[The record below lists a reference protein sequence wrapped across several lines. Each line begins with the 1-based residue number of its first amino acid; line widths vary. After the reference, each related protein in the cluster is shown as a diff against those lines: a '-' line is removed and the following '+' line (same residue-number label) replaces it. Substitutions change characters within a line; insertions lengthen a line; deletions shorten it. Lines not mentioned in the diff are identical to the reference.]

1 MNDQSTQTVSVI
13 DPIGKAIDRVKAVL
27 FEPFEMGKWFV
38 IGFCAWLAMLGQG
51 GGGGG
56 SFNPGGGGNGGV
68 DPAQVKVWVLE
79 HLTLIISIGLG
90 IFMVGLVIGIVFLW
104 LSSRGRFMF
113 LHCVAENKAEV
124 KVPWHKFRDQGNSL
138 FVFRLVLGIIGFIC
152 MALFIGMIIAAIIL
166 LSRGSRY
173 TAPGLIAGIVV
184 VTLFAILVG
193 IVFALIRKF
202 TKDFVV
208 PIMYLRGSRC
218 LDAWGEFWRML
229 TSNKG
234 RFTLYILFYIV
245 ISIAIGTI
253 TTALVC
259 VLCCCCVGCI
269 FMIPYIGTVALLP
282 IFVFGRSYSLY
293 YLAQYGGQYDVFIP
307 IASLQ
312 EPPAAEPAGE
322 EPMNEPPE
330 PVQ

>member
-1 MNDQSTQTVSVI
+1 MNTQSTQTVSVI
-13 DPIGKAIDRVKAVL
+13 DPIGKAIDRVKEVL
-27 FEPFEMGKWFV
+27 FNPFDLGKWFV

-56 SFNPGGGGNGGV
+56 SFNPGGGHRGV
-68 DPAQVKVWVLE
+68 DPAQVKVWILE

-90 IFMVGLVIGIVFLW
+90 IFFVGLVIAIVFVW

-138 FVFRLVLGIIGFIC
+138 FVFRLVLGIIGFVC

-166 LSRGSRY
+166 MSRGSRY
-173 TAPGLIAGIVV
+173 TAPGLIAGLVV
-184 VTLFAILVG
+184 VTLITILVG
-193 IVFALIRKF
+193 IIFALIRKF

-208 PIMYLRGSRC
+208 PIMYLRGCRC

-229 TSNKG
+229 TSNKWY
-234 RFTLYILFYIV
+234 FTVYILFQVV
-245 ISIAIGTI
+245 ISIAIVSIICI
-253 TTALVC
+253 TG
-259 VLCCCCVGCI
+259 CCCCCIGCI
-269 FMIPYIGTVALLP
+269 MGIPYIGTVLLLP

-312 EPPAAEPAGE
+312 EPPVVGPQGE
-322 EPMNEPPE
+322 EPVNEPPE

>member
-1 MNDQSTQTVSVI
+1 MSSQSMQTVSVI
-13 DPIGKAIDRVKAVL
+13 DPIGKAIDRAKAVL

-56 SFNPGGGGNGGV
+56 SFNPGGGHGGINP
-68 DPAQVKVWVLE
+68 DQAKAWILE
-79 HLTLIISIGLG
+79 HLPLIISIGLG
-90 IFMVGLVIGIVFLW
+90 IFVVGLVIGIVFLW

-124 KVPWHKFRDQGNSL
+124 KVPWHKFRNQGNSL
-138 FVFRLVLGIIGFIC
+138 FGFRLAVGIIGFTC

-173 TAPGLIAGIVV
+173 TTPGLIAGIVAV
-184 VTLFAILVG
+184 ILIAIPVG
-193 IVFALIRKF
+193 ILFALIFKF
-202 TKDFVV
+202 TQDFVV
-208 PIMYLRGSRC
+208 PIMYVRGCRC

-229 TSNKG
+229 TSNKW
-234 RFTLYILFYIV
+234 RFALYILFQII
-245 ISIAIGTI
+245 ISMAIGAIVFALGCI
-253 TTALVC
+253 T
-259 VLCCCCVGCI
+259 CCCAWCI
-269 FMIPYIGTVALLP
+269 MAIPYIGTVALLP
-282 IFVFGRSYSLY
+282 IFVFARSYSLY
-293 YLAQYGGQYDVFIP
+293 YLAQYGRQYDVFIP
-307 IASLQ
+307 VASLQ
-312 EPPAAEPAGE
+312 EPPIAGPVGE

>member
-1 MNDQSTQTVSVI
+1 MNAQSTQTVSVI

-56 SFNPGGGGNGGV
+56 GGSFNPGGGHGGM
-68 DPAQVKVWVLE
+68 DPGQVKVWILE

-90 IFMVGLVIGIVFLW
+90 IFVVGLVIGIVFLW

-138 FVFRLVLGIIGFIC
+138 FGFRLAVGIIGFTC
-152 MALFIGMIIAAIIL
+152 MALLVGMIIAAIIL

-173 TAPGLIAGIVV
+173 TAPGLIAGIVAV
-184 VTLFAILVG
+184 ILITIPVG
-193 IVFALIRKF
+193 IVFAVIRKF

-208 PIMYLRGSRC
+208 PIMYLRSCRC

-229 TSNKG
+229 TSNKW
-234 RFTLYILFYIV
+234 RFALYILFQIV
-245 ISIAIGTI
+245 ISMAIGAIVFALGCI
-253 TTALVC
+253 T
-259 VLCCCCVGCI
+259 CCCAWCI
-269 FMIPYIGTVALLP
+269 MGIPYIGTVLLLP
-282 IFVFGRSYSLY
+282 LFVFGRSYSLY

-312 EPPAAEPAGE
+312 EPPVVGPQSE

>member
-1 MNDQSTQTVSVI
+1 MNQQNTPTVSVI

-38 IGFCAWLAMLGQG
+38 IGFCVWLAMLGQG

-56 SFNPGGGGNGGV
+56 FNLGGRGGTS
-68 DPAQVKVWVLE
+68 PAEVKGWILE
-79 HLTLIISIGLG
+79 HLPIIIGVGLSVV
-90 IFMVGLVIGIVFLW
+90 IIGLVIGIVFLW

-124 KVPWHKFRDQGNSL
+124 RAPWHKFRDQAGSL
-138 FVFRLVLGIIGFIC
+138 FVFRLVVGIIGFTCIT
-152 MALFIGMIIAAIIL
+152 LFIGMIIAAIIL

-184 VTLFAILVG
+184 VTLIAILVG

-208 PIMYLRGSRC
+208 PIMYLRGCRC
-218 LDAWGEFWRML
+218 LDAWGEFWSML
-229 TSNKG
+229 TGNKG
-234 RFTLYILFYIV
+234 RFALYILFQIV
-245 ISIAIGTI
+245 ISMAIGAI
-253 TTALVC
+253 LTALAC
-259 VLCCCCVGCI
+259 VTCCCAACI
-269 FMIPYIGTVALLP
+269 FAIPYIGTVALLP

-307 IASLQ
+307 IAQLQ
-312 EPPAAEPAGE
+312 GPPIIEPQGE
-322 EPMNEPPE
+322 EPTGDPPE

>member
-1 MNDQSTQTVSVI
+1 MNAQSTQTVSVI

-38 IGFCAWLAMLGQG
+38 IGFCAWLATLTQIF
-51 GGGGG
+51 GGG
-56 SFNPGGGGNGGV
+56 SFRHRGTS
-68 DPAQVKVWVLE
+68 PAQAKAWILE
-79 HLTLIISIGLG
+79 HLPLIISIGLG
-90 IFMVGLVIGIVFLW
+90 GIVICIVFLW

-113 LHCVAENKAEV
+113 LHCVSENKAEV

-138 FVFRLVLGIIGFIC
+138 FGFRLAVGIIGFTC

-173 TAPGLIAGIVV
+173 TAPGLIAGIVAV
-184 VTLFAILVG
+184 IVIAIPVG
-193 IVFALIRKF
+193 IVFALVFKF
-202 TKDFVV
+202 TQDFVV
-208 PIMYLRGSRC
+208 PIMYVRGCRC

-229 TSNKG
+229 TSNKW
-234 RFTLYILFYIV
+234 RFTLYILFQIV
-245 ISIAIGTI
+245 ISMAIGAIVFALGCI
-253 TTALVC
+253 T
-259 VLCCCCVGCI
+259 CCCAWCI
-269 FMIPYIGTVALLP
+269 MGIPYIGTVLLLP
-282 IFVFGRSYSLY
+282 VFVFGRSYSLY

-312 EPPAAEPAGE
+312 PPAVRPVGE
-322 EPMNEPPE
+322 EPVNGPPE